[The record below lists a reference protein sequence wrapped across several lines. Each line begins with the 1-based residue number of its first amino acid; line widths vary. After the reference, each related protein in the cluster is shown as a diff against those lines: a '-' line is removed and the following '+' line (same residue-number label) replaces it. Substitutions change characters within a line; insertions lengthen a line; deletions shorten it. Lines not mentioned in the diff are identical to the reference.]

1 MEVLRQQVGAVV
13 DTISAAKAW
22 SRVVVAYEPVWAI
35 GTGHTATAEEVC
47 VCVLTAV
54 LLWRLAGAEAGL
66 ADC

>member
-47 VCVLTAV
+47 VCVPV
-54 LLWRLAGAEAGL
+54 
-66 ADC
+66 C